1 MRPDPPELASLSL
14 AALSPGTRASIVRLC
29 TAALASDCSSLFG
42 FLSDSTHVLATLDGR
57 LIGHACWTTRRLVPA
72 DLPPLRTAWV
82 DAVVVDPAHQNVS
95 VGTCV
100 MRRVAELTADY
111 DLRALGTEQ
120 AAFFARLGWERWHG
134 PTAGV
139 LHDPLDSLMILGT
152 ETFPRLDTGMPISG
166 AD

>member
-1 MRPDPPELASLSL
+1 MRPDQLELASVPL
-14 AALSPGTRASIVRLC
+14 AALGPPTRASIVGLC
-29 TAALASDCSSLFG
+29 TDALDHDCSSLFG
-42 FLSDSTHVLATLDGR
+42 YLSNSTHVLATLNGR
-57 LIGHACWTTRRLVPA
+57 LVGHACWTTRQLVP
-72 DLPPLRTAWV
+72 DGGPPLRTAWV
-82 DAVVVDPAHQNVS
+82 DAVVVDPAHQNVG
-95 VGTCV
+95 VGTSV
-100 MRRVAELTADY
+100 MRRLAELTADY

-152 ETFPRLDTGMPISG
+152 ETSPRLDTGMPISS